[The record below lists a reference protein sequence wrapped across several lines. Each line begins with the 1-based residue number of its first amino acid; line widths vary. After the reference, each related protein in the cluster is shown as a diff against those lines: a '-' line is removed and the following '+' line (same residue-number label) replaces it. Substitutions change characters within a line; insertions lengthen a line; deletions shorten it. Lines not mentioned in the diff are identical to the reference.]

1 MKINTY
7 SLNKMNDK
15 SYLTAIKRTKMSQP
29 TRVLLQNNLLKENI
43 LDFGCGYGKDVEE
56 LNKIGLNTVGYDKY
70 YQPVLPKD
78 KFNTIIC
85 QFVLNTVDEKEQESI
100 IKQIKSLLKQ
110 NGKAYITVRRGI
122 KDNSKQRN
130 VILPFKSIIKATRYR
145 YEIYEISN

>member
-1 MKINTY
+1 
-7 SLNKMNDK
+7 MNDK

-29 TRVLLQNNLLKENI
+29 TRVLLQNNLLK
-43 LDFGCGYGKDVEE
+43 VEE

-122 KDNSKQRN
+122 KDDNKQRN

>member
-1 MKINTY
+1 MTNHI
-7 SLNKMNDK
+7 
-15 SYLTAIKRTKMSQP
+15 
-29 TRVLLQNNLLKENI
+29 LQLSKEQKCHNQQECYFKKKLLKENI

-70 YQPVLPKD
+70 YQPVFPKD

-110 NGKAYITVRRGI
+110 NGKAYITVRRGL
-122 KDNSKQRN
+122 KENNNKQRN

-145 YEIYEISN
+145 YEIYEINN

>member
-1 MKINTY
+1 
-7 SLNKMNDK
+7 MNDK

-29 TRVLLQNNLLKENI
+29 TRVQLQNNLLKENI

-70 YQPVLPKD
+70 YQPVFPKD

-110 NGKAYITVRRGI
+110 NGKAYITVRRGLNE
-122 KDNSKQRN
+122 KNNKQRN

-145 YEIYEISN
+145 YEIYEINN